1 MLGIEF
7 GVRLNT
13 QYGADVGVM
22 FGLQD
27 VVQAMTGQYFASQL
41 VKKSYGE
48 FQSALSVLPSTFY
61 K

>member
-1 MLGIEF
+1 
-7 GVRLNT
+7 
-13 QYGADVGVM
+13 M

-27 VVQAMTGQYFASQL
+27 VVQAMTGQYFASQS
-41 VKKSYGE
+41 VKKSCGE